1 MKPNE
6 NTGKSRRR
14 WMTLAAAALGAAAL
28 AAPAGAQAITVS
40 GTAAPADTTAGAHS
54 DFQINVNLGPAGEDV
69 KDLRVGLPPGEVGDP
84 TATPKCTVAQL
95 NANSCP
101 ANTQVGTVSSN
112 ATVTVILVPV
122 TLNVTGK
129 VFNLEPQ
136 PGEPARFGIVLT
148 PVSIPEPLSTVVG
161 GVLPPIILQSGAEL
175 RKSDLGLDAI
185 VKDIP
190 NMTAGLPTH
199 INSMTLTLLG
209 MVPAG
214 APAKPFM
221 RNPTSCTPK
230 TSTLTAD
237 SYTNPTPVT
246 AQAPSFTPTNCDVL
260 DFSPTFSATLG
271 APGLTAAGSKTPLTT
286 VIDQDNEEAGLL
298 RAQVLMPPE
307 VGAQNDQL
315 NETCTE
321 EQFAASSCPANSI
334 VGSAIATSPLL
345 TEPLTGPVALVGAGL
360 PRVGLDLHGPLSMQ
374 LFGDFGVVGSATGV
388 TFDGLPDIPIS
399 HFELRFSGGPDGLLV
414 AGRNLCEPPA
424 PVFNTNFTGH
434 NGAGTSGATAAVIDG
449 CSAGSNQPGNTG
461 GKGKA
466 KCKHK
471 HGKAK
476 HAKKHHK
483 KCRKKKKK
491 KRR

>member
-6 NTGKSRRR
+6 NTGKRRRR

-40 GTAAPADTTAGAHS
+40 GTAAPTDTTAGAHS
-54 DFQINVNLGPAGEDV
+54 DFQIVVNFGPAGEDV
-69 KDLRVGLPPGEVGDP
+69 KDLRIGLPPGEVGDP

-95 NANSCP
+95 NATSCP
-101 ANTQVGTVSSN
+101 ANTQVGTVSAN
-112 ATVTVILVPV
+112 ATVTVLVLPIPLTV
-122 TLNVTGK
+122 SGK
-129 VFNLEPQ
+129 VYNLEPQ

-148 PVSIPEPLSTVVG
+148 PLSLPDGVPPLAPV
-161 GVLPPIILQSGAEL
+161 ILQSGAEL

-190 NMTAGLPTH
+190 NMTSGLPTH
-199 INSMTLTLLG
+199 INSMTMTLLG

-230 TSTLTAD
+230 TATLTAD
-237 SYTNPTPVT
+237 SYSNPAEVT
-246 AQAPSFTPTNCDVL
+246 AQAPSFTPTNCGAL
-260 DFSPTFSATLG
+260 DFSPAFSATLG
-271 APGLTAAGSKTPLTT
+271 APGLTAAGSKPPLTT

-321 EQFAASSCPANSI
+321 EQFTASSCPANSI

-345 TEPLTGPVALVGAGL
+345 TEPLTGPVALVGVGL

-374 LFGDFGVVGSATGV
+374 LFGDLGVLGSATGV

-414 AGRNLCEPPA
+414 AGKNLCEPPA
-424 PVFNTNFTGH
+424 PVFNTTFTGH
-434 NGAGTSGATAAVIDG
+434 NGAGAGGATAAVIDG
-449 CSAGSNQPGNTG
+449 CSASSNQPGNTG
-461 GKGKA
+461 GKGRA
-466 KCKHK
+466 KCKRKHK

-476 HAKKHHK
+476 HANRHKK
-483 KCRKKKKK
+483 KCRKKKK
-491 KRR
+491 R